1 MKLHLC
7 NLHINIASVG
17 GQYTCIQLPTY
28 KMAID
33 MGICTPSALRCE
45 KVFFTHA
52 HTDHIAGFIRHCSIR
67 EMMNMKAPTYI
78 IGEEHRSAFD
88 QTLGAWRRLNR
99 SFMKC
104 NVKTMRPK
112 DVFSISKTITVEAFR
127 SVHRMPCQGYILY
140 ETKKKLKDEYR
151 GLENSEIVALRK
163 QNVDIVDSQKIPLLA
178 YTGDTTIDVLNRE
191 PILRTVKI
199 LILEV
204 TFFDDD
210 VPPEKARKHGHIHIE
225 DIPKEEGFF
234 ENEHLVIMH
243 VSARHST
250 ARAQEIIEDQLPQY
264 LQDKITLIPNS
275 FSSIID

>member
-1 MKLHLC
+1 
-7 NLHINIASVG
+7 
-17 GQYTCIQLPTY
+17 
-28 KMAID
+28 
-33 MGICTPSALRCE
+33 
-45 KVFFTHA
+45 
-52 HTDHIAGFIRHCSIR
+52 
-67 EMMNMKAPTYI
+67 
-78 IGEEHRSAFD
+78 
-88 QTLGAWRRLNR
+88 
-99 SFMKC
+99 MKC

-234 ENEHLVIMH
+234 ENEHLAYTKH
-243 VSARHST
+243 
-250 ARAQEIIEDQLPQY
+250 
-264 LQDKITLIPNS
+264 
-275 FSSIID
+275 